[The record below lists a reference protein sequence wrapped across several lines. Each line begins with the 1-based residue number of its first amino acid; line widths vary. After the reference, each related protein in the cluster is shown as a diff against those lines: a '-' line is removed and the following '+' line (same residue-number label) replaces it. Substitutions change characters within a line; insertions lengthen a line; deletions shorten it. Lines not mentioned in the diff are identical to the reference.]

1 MTRSRIVNSL
11 VNVVAV
17 TRRES
22 SNVIL
27 LLFDLLLVSLE
38 VNDGLLGTTAAS
50 GAGAGRYGYKGGLGL
65 LALDGASSRDLQGD
79 LVTGGVGLGSV
90 TLLGDSGSLE
100 SGLYGLGLGS
110 ALTLGLGLL
119 VLSANQ
125 QLAGGTVAL
134 GDDLVDVGADSA
146 GDDGSLECGL
156 DFGCH
161 GGEGEVE

>member
-1 MTRSRIVNSL
+1 M
-11 VNVVAV
+11 AV

-38 VNDGLLGTTAAS
+38 VDDGLLGTTAAS
-50 GAGAGRYGYKGGLGL
+50 GAGGGRYGHKGGLGL
-65 LALDGASSRDLQGD
+65 LVLDGASSRDLQGN
-79 LVTGGVGLGSV
+79 LLTGGGGLSPS
-90 TLLGDSGSLE
+90 TLLGVDGSLE
-100 SGLYGLGLGS
+100 SGLHGLGNRLLGS
-110 ALTLGLGLL
+110 AFTLGLGLL

-134 GDDLVDVGADSA
+134 GGDLVDVGADSA

-156 DFGCH
+156 DSGCH
-161 GGEGEVE
+161 SGEDHVEGFFGW